1 MAVAVPG
8 PSAGP
13 FLEASIALAANPTSA
28 HAARNFVGGTLE
40 RWGREDLSEVAVLL
54 TSEVVTNAILHAGT
68 DVVVTV
74 RMDGGRAR
82 VAVHDNDVT
91 PPRRRVAASDGG
103 RGLTLVDA
111 LAGSWGTFPNG
122 DGKAV
127 WFEL

>member
-1 MAVAVPG
+1 V
-8 PSAGP
+8 S
-13 FLEASIALAANPTSA
+13 SIGLTANPTSS
-28 HAARNFVGGTLE
+28 HAARNFVAGTLK

-54 TSEVVTNAILHAGT
+54 TSELVTNAILHAGT

-74 RMDGGRAR
+74 RMDGDHAR

-91 PPRRRVAASDGG
+91 PPRRREGALDGG

-111 LAGSWGTFPNG
+111 LAGSWGSSPNG

-127 WFEL
+127 WFEV